1 MLSIFA
7 TVAIGVLL
15 GAVTG
20 GSLKEL
26 PHLRIRWA
34 WMALV
39 GVALQ
44 FAPLSGTPGYA
55 VLLASFGFLLA
66 FGLGNLDRPGF
77 FLVLAG
83 LCLNTLVIA
92 VNHGMPVTREALT
105 RSNQAALLPDLIAH
119 GGAKHHLAGEHT
131 RLLVLADVI
140 GVPSPIAQA
149 VSMGDICV
157 HVGIAWY
164 IVGAMKPERYPM
176 LATPKPSPRMAI

>member
-7 TVAIGVLL
+7 TVAIGILI

-26 PHLRIRWA
+26 PHLHIRWA

-44 FAPLSGTPGYA
+44 FAPLTGTPGYV
-55 VLLASFGFLLA
+55 VLLASFAFLLA
-66 FGLGNLDRPGF
+66 FGIGNLERPGF

-92 VNHGMPVTREALT
+92 VNHGMPVTREALAH
-105 RSNQAALLPDLIAH
+105 SNQAALLPDLIAH
-119 GGAKHHLAGEHT
+119 GGAKHHLATEQT
-131 RLLVLADVI
+131 RLLLLADVI
-140 GVPSPIAQA
+140 GVPAPVNQA
-149 VSMGDICV
+149 ISVGDICV

-164 IVGAMKPERYPM
+164 IVVAMKPERYPT
-176 LATPKPSPRMAI
+176 LQAPKPAPRMAI